1 MSNTINFDNTF
12 VAGSKWLLKSI
23 ENMKK
28 KLHIPAST
36 HLLGRIK
43 RYLAPS
49 RVGLYTLITL
59 LSIAYMITAPL
70 FAGPNY
76 IVYQVQKAKA
86 KILGKHKLIS

>member
-49 RVGLYTLITL
+49 RFGLYTLIT
-59 LSIAYMITAPL
+59 Y
-70 FAGPNY
+70 
-76 IVYQVQKAKA
+76 
-86 KILGKHKLIS
+86 